1 MDGLITGFVYIIRY
15 DLKQFIIIIISLAAA
30 ACFCTIGAQTYSE
43 PDSSVRSSP
52 YLLLI
57 GREQDSASNLLC
69 DYLWEQLLKRDFESV
84 IDTCSRVA
92 FSYSD
97 NACIAGHL
105 AHAYLLSNHYEKA
118 REIYL
123 ALPEFVDE
131 ILNDFDEFAK
141 YGIYHHDFDKI
152 RLIFNT
158 KPHEE
163 LKNGS
168 KP

>member
-1 MDGLITGFVYIIRY
+1 M
-15 DLKQFIIIIISLAAA
+15 LKQIIFIIVIFAASA
-30 ACFCTIGAQTYSE
+30 YFGSIGAQTYSE
-43 PDSSVRSSP
+43 PDTSAISSP

-57 GREQDSASNLLC
+57 GRDQDSASNLLC

-84 IDTCSRVA
+84 IDTCSRIA

-105 AHAYLLSNHYEKA
+105 AHAYLLSNNFEKA

-152 RLIFNT
+152 RLLFNI

-163 LKNGS
+163 QKNGS

>member
-1 MDGLITGFVYIIRY
+1 M
-15 DLKQFIIIIISLAAA
+15 AAGRSEV
-30 ACFCTIGAQTYSE
+30 CAQSAPE
-43 PDSSVRSSP
+43 PDTNAHISP
-52 YLLLI
+52 YLLFV
-57 GREQDSASNLLC
+57 GHDQDSASNLLC

-84 IDTCSRVA
+84 IDTCSKLA

-105 AHAYLLSNHYEKA
+105 AHAYLLTNHFEKA

-123 ALPEFVDE
+123 ALPEFSKE
-131 ILNDFDEFAK
+131 ILDDFDEFAK

-152 RLIFNT
+152 RLLLEPKTN
-158 KPHEE
+158 EGQNNE
-163 LKNGS
+163 S

>member
-1 MDGLITGFVYIIRY
+1 MKL
-15 DLKQFIIIIISLAAA
+15 IISIVILFAAVA
-30 ACFCTIGAQTYSE
+30 SSGPVGAQTYTE
-43 PDSSVRSSP
+43 PDTNTSSSP
-52 YLLLI
+52 YLLYI
-57 GREQDSASNLLC
+57 GRVQDSASNMLC
-69 DYLWEQLLKRDFESV
+69 DYLWGQLLLRDFESV

-105 AHAYLLSNHYEKA
+105 AHAYLLSNNFAKA

-152 RLIFNT
+152 RLLLKT
-158 KPHEE
+158 KPQEE
-163 LKNGS
+163 QKNGS